1 MDAAFAVPDAY
12 DQRGV
17 ILREVERMGDVAGQ
31 QNIGTQGQWSALN
44 VWSHWRPFQTSL
56 YKFQNSSNTIHH
68 QGQGIIDSTL
78 LENKHDY
85 NTECLQI
92 F

>member
-1 MDAAFAVPDAY
+1 MSQDSRILVRKDS
-12 DQRGV
+12 DQRWMF
-17 ILREVERMGDVAGQ
+17 EVNGGL
-31 QNIGTQGQWSALN
+31 S
-44 VWSHWRPFQTSL
+44 QTSL